1 MFLVR
6 YQEKDIQSIVVE
18 YTDQKGLTLLQE
30 KEKDGHITI
39 LHNQPVRQA
48 MPIFFYPNST
58 SKIIINTNPTPK
70 EMVPRLE

>member
-39 LHNQPVRQA
+39 LHNQPVR
-48 MPIFFYPNST
+48 
-58 SKIIINTNPTPK
+58 
-70 EMVPRLE
+70 